1 MRLHAY
7 KVYIAILIV
16 AITFT
21 VFSCSNANHIEQFK
35 QGFLDKGWT
44 LVHDT
49 ESSYEKEINIYEY
62 ISYNIDTTEIY
73 YTKLTQDHTKQTV
86 WFNLDSGDI
95 TYTESTTGTDT
106 ETLLEE
112 YQGNYYE
119 EGDVCRAD
127 QSFEEED
134 CYPQIVLVPRE
145 IVFTVIAYAD
155 LELKDII

>member
-1 MRLHAY
+1 MRLRAI
-7 KVYIAILIV
+7 KVYIAVLIV

-21 VFSCSNANHIEQFK
+21 VLGCSNAKHIEQLK

-44 LVHDT
+44 LVKET
-49 ESSYEKEINIYEY
+49 ESTYEKDINVYEY
-62 ISYNIDTTEIY
+62 ISYDIDTTQIY

-95 TYTESTTGTDT
+95 TYTETTTGSDS
-106 ETLLEE
+106 ETVLED

-119 EGDVCRAD
+119 VGDVCRAD
-127 QSFEEED
+127 QSFKVDD

-155 LELKDII
+155 LELKDIL